1 MALRGTNF
9 LCFPPV
15 IYDLGCRREIAMLE
29 SSSKRQEQRLRA
41 ENEWLERDFQARI
54 TRMQVCNCYVTLIC
68 VCGGHGTVM
77 LEIESFFFN
86 VRNANLQSTP

>member
-1 MALRGTNF
+1 M
-9 LCFPPV
+9 